1 MQDYSTLD
9 QSQLNPLL
17 GGGAGTESLIPESM
31 VTFLIVCFVILN
43 LLSIAFLIF
52 WIMGMVR
59 RWKVQ
64 TAVLNMQKELVEIKQ
79 LLKTTTNAPS
89 PVANHQPV
97 QPDRPTTTNTEATT
111 AEPATNQ
118 QQ

>member
-1 MQDYSTLD
+1 MQDYSALD
-9 QSQLNPLL
+9 QSQLNMLF
-17 GGGAGTESLIPESM
+17 GGSSSEPLIPESV

-43 LLSIAFLIF
+43 LLTIAFLIF
-52 WIMGMVR
+52 WIMSMVR

-79 LLKTTTNAPS
+79 LL
-89 PVANHQPV
+89 VANSTPAPAQQPAQTSE
-97 QPDRPTTTNTEATT
+97 QPTPTLESTT
-111 AEPATNQ
+111 PVHDQ

>member
-1 MQDYSTLD
+1 MQDYSNLD
-9 QSQLNPLL
+9 QSQLNMLL
-17 GGGAGTESLIPESM
+17 GGSTSEPLIPESV

-43 LLSIAFLIF
+43 LLTIAFLIF

-79 LLKTTTNAPS
+79 LLKATNTTPNP
-89 PVANHQPV
+89 PVQHQPV
-97 QPDRPTTTNTEATT
+97 QPDRSTTTNTEATT

>member
-1 MQDYSTLD
+1 M
-9 QSQLNPLL
+9 LL
-17 GGGAGTESLIPESM
+17 GGSTSEPLIPESV

-43 LLSIAFLIF
+43 LLTIAFLIF

-79 LLKTTTNAPS
+79 LLKATTNAPS

-97 QPDRPTTTNTEATT
+97 QPDRPATTSTEATT

>member
-1 MQDYSTLD
+1 MQDYSNLD
-9 QSQLNPLL
+9 QSQLNMLL
-17 GGGAGTESLIPESM
+17 GGSTSEPLIPESV

-43 LLSIAFLIF
+43 LLTIAFLIF

-79 LLKTTTNAPS
+79 LLKTNSNTPR
-89 PVANHQPV
+89 PVVQHQPV
-97 QPDRPTTTNTEATT
+97 QSDRPTTTNTEATT
-111 AEPATNQ
+111 AKPATNQ

>member
-1 MQDYSTLD
+1 MQDYSALD
-9 QSQLNPLL
+9 QSQLNMLF
-17 GGGAGTESLIPESM
+17 GGSSSEPLIPESV

-43 LLSIAFLIF
+43 LLTIAFLIF

-79 LLKTTTNAPS
+79 LLTANSTPAP
-89 PVANHQPV
+89 AQQPV
-97 QPDRPTTTNTEATT
+97 QTSEQPTPTLESTT
-111 AEPATNQ
+111 PAQDQ